1 MPAKHGPELLK
12 TAFDLLAERGWAGFS
27 FAEVARRAGTTLDAV
42 YAELPDRSALLRMLG
57 RRLDAG
63 MLALDLAELDGMNV
77 RERLFE
83 LIMRRL
89 DGMADYKDGLRM
101 LARRPALEPVLLA
114 TACGNLDRLSRRL
127 LDAAG
132 ADHGPVLA
140 MLARRVVGGIYLC
153 TFRVWL
159 DDDTPDMARTLA
171 ELDRRLQQ
179 AETLARWT
187 AGIRRLRRR
196 TPAENQAAG

>member
-1 MPAKHGPELLK
+1 MAEKQGPDLLK
-12 TAFDLLAERGWAGFS
+12 IAFDLLAERGWEGLS
-27 FAEVARRAGTTLDAV
+27 SAEIARRADTSLAAV
-42 YAELPDRSALLRMLG
+42 YAELPDRAALLRALG
-57 RRLDAG
+57 RRLDAA
-63 MLALDLAELDGMNV
+63 MLGLAPAELEGMSV

-89 DGMADYKDGLRM
+89 DAMADYKPGLRM
-101 LARRPALEPVLLA
+101 LARRVGCEPPLLA
-114 TACGNLDRLSRRL
+114 AACCNLDRLSRRL

-132 ADHGPVLA
+132 AKQGRVLA
-140 MLARRVVGGIYLC
+140 LLARRVIGAVYLS

-179 AETLARWT
+179 AETAARW
-187 AGIRRLRRR
+187 
-196 TPAENQAAG
+196 AAGAGPLRPRATGEQPAAG

>member
-1 MPAKHGPELLK
+1 MPANHVPELLK
-12 TAFDLLAERGWAGFS
+12 TAFDLLAERGWSGFS
-27 FAEVARRAGTTLDAV
+27 FAEVARRAGTTLDVV
-42 YAELPDRSALLRMLG
+42 YAELPDRSALLRTLG
-57 RRLDAG
+57 HRLDAA
-63 MLALDLAELDGMNV
+63 MLALDLAELDGMSV

-89 DGMADYKDGLRM
+89 DAMAEYKDGLRM

-114 TACGNLDRLSRRL
+114 TACVNLDRLSRRL

-140 MLARRVVGGIYLC
+140 MLARRVVGGIYLS

-159 DDDTPDMARTLA
+159 GDDTPDMARTLA

-187 AGIRRLRRR
+187 AGIGRFRSQ
-196 TPAENQAAG
+196 PPSEQPAAG

>member
-1 MPAKHGPELLK
+1 MPQKQKPDLLK
-12 TAFDLLAERGWAGFS
+12 IAFDLLAERGSAGFS
-27 FAEVARRAGTTLDAV
+27 FAEVARRADTDLAAV
-42 YAELPDRSALLRMLG
+42 YAELPDRAALLCRLG
-57 RRLDAG
+57 RRLDAA
-63 MLALDLAELDGMNV
+63 MLALEPAELDGMSI

-89 DGMADYKDGLRM
+89 DAMADYKAGLGA
-101 LARRPALEPVLLA
+101 LARRPGREPMLLA
-114 TACGNLDRLSRRL
+114 AACCNLDRLSRRL

-132 ADHGPVLA
+132 SQHGPVLA
-140 MLARRVVGGIYLC
+140 LMARRALGLVYLR

-179 AETLARWT
+179 AETVARWT
-187 AGIRRLRRR
+187 AGITRRR
-196 TPAENQAAG
+196 PHATGEQTAAA

>member
-1 MPAKHGPELLK
+1 MPQKQKPDLLK
-12 TAFDLLAERGWAGFS
+12 IAFDLLGERGSAGFS
-27 FAEVARRAGTTLDAV
+27 FAEVARRADTSLATV
-42 YAELPDRSALLRMLG
+42 YAELPDRAALVGRLG
-57 RRLDAG
+57 SRLDAA
-63 MLALDLAELDGMNV
+63 MLALDPAELDGMNT

-89 DGMADYKDGLRM
+89 DAMADYRAGLGA
-101 LARRPALEPVLLA
+101 LARRPGREPMLL
-114 TACGNLDRLSRRL
+114 TAACCNLDRLSRRV

-132 ADHGPVLA
+132 VAHGPVLA
-140 MLARRVVGGIYLC
+140 SMARRVVGLVYLC

-187 AGIRRLRRR
+187 AGVARRR
-196 TPAENQAAG
+196 PRAAGEQPAAA

>member
-1 MPAKHGPELLK
+1 MPEKQRPDLLK
-12 TAFDLLAERGWAGFS
+12 IAFDLLAERGSAGFS
-27 FAEVARRAGTTLDAV
+27 FAEVARRANTNLAAV
-42 YAELPDRSALLRMLG
+42 YAELPDRGALLCRLG
-57 RRLDAG
+57 SRLDAA
-63 MLALDLAELDGMNV
+63 MLALDPAELDGMNI

-89 DGMADYKDGLRM
+89 DAMAAYKAGLRT
-101 LARRPALEPVLLA
+101 LARRPGCEPMLFA
-114 TACGNLDRLSRRL
+114 AACCNLDRLSRRL

-132 ADHGPVLA
+132 AEHRPILA
-140 MLARRVVGGIYLC
+140 LMARRTVGLVYLC

-179 AETLARWT
+179 AETVARWT
-187 AGIRRLRRR
+187 AGIARRR
-196 TPAENQAAG
+196 PRATDEQPAAA